1 MKEYLIG
8 EKLSHSYSAYIHSLF
23 GGKDYGLKPL
33 AREEL
38 APFLRRKEFDGLN
51 VTIPYK
57 KEVIPFLDGIS
68 PLAARI
74 GAVNTVVN
82 RNGRLFGDNTDYF
95 GLDFLA
101 RSAGVDFKGK
111 NVLILGTGGT
121 SETAATLARD
131 CGAVR
136 VERVSRTGELDY
148 QNVYARRDTEV
159 IVNATPVG
167 MFPNN
172 GARALD
178 LSRFPRL
185 SGALDA
191 IYNPLRT
198 EFVLQAKALGA
209 ACAGGLFMLVA
220 LGARARELFD
230 GRKRSDGE
238 ILAACEKAERR
249 YENIVLVGMPGSGK
263 SVIGRAAAKALG
275 REFFDADEEIEKRLQ
290 KSIPEIFAERG
301 EAFFRR
307 AESEVVAELAKKSG
321 AVISTGGGAVKIAAN
336 VNALKGNGRIF
347 YLKRSTEKLA
357 RKGRPLSK
365 DRAALDRLYAERKP
379 LYEGAADETVQNDG
393 TLQSAINFVIKGY
406 KA

>member
-1 MKEYLIG
+1 M
-8 EKLSHSYSAYIHSLF
+8 
-23 GGKDYGLKPL
+23 
-33 AREEL
+33 
-38 APFLRRKEFDGLN
+38 
-51 VTIPYK
+51 
-57 KEVIPFLDGIS
+57 
-68 PLAARI
+68 
-74 GAVNTVVN
+74 
-82 RNGRLFGDNTDYF
+82 
-95 GLDFLA
+95 
-101 RSAGVDFKGK
+101 
-111 NVLILGTGGT
+111 
-121 SETAATLARD
+121 
-131 CGAVR
+131 
-136 VERVSRTGELDY
+136 
-148 QNVYARRDTEV
+148 

-220 LGARARELFD
+220 QGARARELFD

>member
-220 LGARARELFD
+220 QGARARELFD

-249 YENIVLVGMPGSGK
+249 YGNSCSSACRDREN
-263 SVIGRAAAKALG
+263 R
-275 REFFDADEEIEKRLQ
+275 
-290 KSIPEIFAERG
+290 
-301 EAFFRR
+301 
-307 AESEVVAELAKKSG
+307 
-321 AVISTGGGAVKIAAN
+321 
-336 VNALKGNGRIF
+336 
-347 YLKRSTEKLA
+347 
-357 RKGRPLSK
+357 
-365 DRAALDRLYAERKP
+365 
-379 LYEGAADETVQNDG
+379 
-393 TLQSAINFVIKGY
+393 
-406 KA
+406 

>member
-148 QNVYARRDTEV
+148 QNVYARSDTEV

-220 LGARARELFD
+220 QGARARELFD

-275 REFFDADEEIEKRLQ
+275 REFFDADKEIEKRLQ

-307 AESEVVAELAKKSG
+307 AESEVVAELAK
-321 AVISTGGGAVKIAAN
+321 
-336 VNALKGNGRIF
+336 
-347 YLKRSTEKLA
+347 
-357 RKGRPLSK
+357 
-365 DRAALDRLYAERKP
+365 RAAP
-379 LYEGAADETVQNDG
+379 
-393 TLQSAINFVIKGY
+393 
-406 KA
+406 